1 MNALQTREKDCLD
14 ESRSDVRLNRL
25 ERQIKSMRLAIL
37 GLILIL
43 IAALTMALKTDATGQ
58 ILRIQGLIIE
68 GEGGQPRIL
77 IGTTFPLDLT
87 RSRIYRELK

>member
-1 MNALQTREKDCLD
+1 MNAFQIRKKDCLD

-43 IAALTMALKTDATGQ
+43 IAALTRALKTDATG
-58 ILRIQGLIIE
+58 
-68 GEGGQPRIL
+68 
-77 IGTTFPLDLT
+77 
-87 RSRIYRELK
+87 